1 MVPQVSALKPLCVCV
16 CVYVWVGRWLGVTE
30 GDLCMCVCGFV
41 TCVSVFVTLCVYVRV
56 CVRVCVGGWV

>member
-16 CVYVWVGRWLGVTE
+16 CVCVGGKVARCDRGRFVHV
-30 GDLCMCVCGFV
+30 CVCGFV